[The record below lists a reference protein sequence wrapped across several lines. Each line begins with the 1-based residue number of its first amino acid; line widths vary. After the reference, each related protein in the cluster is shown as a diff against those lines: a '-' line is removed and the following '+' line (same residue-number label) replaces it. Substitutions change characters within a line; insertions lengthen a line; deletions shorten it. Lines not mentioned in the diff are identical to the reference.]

1 MTVFPA
7 MPFLPQLFLTPEAFQ
22 RSEVMLPN
30 CVACGRS
37 SGGRTNLTA
46 CGTQNACESLQLLAD
61 RLRPPS
67 QWRRPA
73 RMRALDSRHRC
84 LFNLAIEAAGLV

>member
-22 RSEVMLPN
+22 RSERNVTSLR
-30 CVACGRS
+30 CVRSILGR
-37 SGGRTNLTA
+37 A
-46 CGTQNACESLQLLAD
+46 HKPDSLWRSK
-61 RLRPPS
+61 RLRIFATTGESAAAPS

-73 RMRALDSRHRC
+73 RMRALNSRHRC
-84 LFNLAIEAAGLV
+84 LFNLTIEAAGLV

>member
-22 RSEVMLPN
+22 RSERNVTN

-37 SGGRTNLTA
+37 
-46 CGTQNACESLQLLAD
+46 
-61 RLRPPS
+61 
-67 QWRRPA
+67 W
-73 RMRALDSRHRC
+73 
-84 LFNLAIEAAGLV
+84 AGAQT

>member
-22 RSEVMLPN
+22 RSERNVT
-30 CVACGRS
+30 S

-46 CGTQNACESLQLLAD
+46 CGTQNACESLQLPAN

-67 QWRRPA
+67 QRRRPA